1 MSSPDAFCHQK
12 PPGEESQ
19 GNTRDEHKK
28 KKYTDE
34 LELDLRSNESKQE
47 VDFLR
52 RRARCVKREEA
63 DMMREARH
71 PRLMLIIQD
80 IIFPFSC
87 FL

>member
-1 MSSPDAFCHQK
+1 MLSAIRSHQEKKAKATPEMS
-12 PPGEESQ
+12 
-19 GNTRDEHKK
+19 TKK
-28 KKYTDE
+28 KKNTDE